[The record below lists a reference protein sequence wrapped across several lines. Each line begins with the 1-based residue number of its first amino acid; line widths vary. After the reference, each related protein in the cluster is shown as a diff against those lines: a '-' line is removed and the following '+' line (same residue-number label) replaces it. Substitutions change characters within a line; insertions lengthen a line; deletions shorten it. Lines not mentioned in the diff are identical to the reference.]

1 LIKDDEQMVYVSGV
15 EPAKSAD
22 RHLGVGHL
30 YANEQGEIFD
40 RVIPAPKKSGLES
53 FESGG

>member
-1 LIKDDEQMVYVSGV
+1 MVYVSGV
-15 EPAKSAD
+15 EPAKCAD

-40 RVIPAPKKSGLES
+40 RIIPAPKKSGLES